1 MAHAA
6 EIDPQTGEVL
16 RVVVINNAME
26 PNVEQFCVGLYGG
39 VWKQTSY
46 NANFRK
52 NYAGV
57 GYTYR
62 ADIDAFVPPQPY
74 QSWTLNTATAQWQ
87 PPVPMPQD
95 GTIYEWDEDG
105 QAWVPQPGM
114 P

>member
-6 EIDPQTGEVL
+6 EINPDTGEVL
-16 RVVVINNAME
+16 RVVVVNNAME

-52 NYAGV
+52 NYAGI

-74 QSWTLNTATAQWQ
+74 PSWTINTATAQWV

-95 GTIYEWDEDG
+95 GQMYEWDEKNLE
-105 QAWVPQPGM
+105 WVEV
-114 P
+114 